1 MCVSAE
7 TKGEEGRAA
16 HDQSKKREKGRGGA
30 VKGAAAM
37 LAGRWRVCVALLAA
51 AGLASAVPCPS
62 TFRLPA
68 GATQCSVVTFAGGL
82 AKPTTDVAAEHQLWK
97 EGMELYANWT
107 NDNGGLRL
115 GGNRAGYVNVS
126 IEHPPGNE
134 HADYINLYTGL
145 LRNPEVHIL
154 LAPIWK
160 DAAVHVIEAI
170 KDAVNSD
177 GVPAKPILVTSS
189 VPEMF
194 SFDYP
199 YVWAVDSP
207 TSRMTAAK
215 DIVDMLYAH
224 DARTFTV
231 VGETT
236 PFGQYTLENITAEVS
251 RQQGAKMKLKRLA
264 ESQQLDPYAIHE
276 AFQEAREEDPNGF
289 VAIGG
294 HTNGFTA
301 VLDFF
306 KENRYVPRA
315 AVYVGGLAT
324 TTAMRAEQE
333 REQMQCGGEK
343 QHCFLFDQWIGTV
356 TWTADM
362 NHPGPEGWISSVP
375 APYHNRYTRAVDGH
389 NRSRYI
395 GGASDFADV
404 AALYLRAE
412 PTEYHASAAATL
424 LLFQLA
430 VELADSG
437 RGLPFENSTDG
448 EALKTA
454 IMGLNAESTFFGPM
468 RLNSHW
474 NVEFQFGIGQFQ
486 RYESSPRLIGPA
498 ALRPEAQLIYPAEWP
513 CKLLIQET
521 DQADHRRYASRSDGP
536 ACQHVYQILNRWEVW
551 VALSIVFCAVA
562 VACGARRRGY
572 KCCKQEEQK
581 PLLRA
586 SLLGSEKLPSSV
598 LGQKDV
604 RARWASAQMAAD
616 DPEVRKSFSSSVNS
630 HHRSSAPQ
638 VEASGGR
645 THKALANSRAAR
657 VFFSDENVREL
668 QPERKGGDPG
678 WQSRSNQIG
687 VGAYGSVF
695 KATWR
700 GNEVAVKVLR
710 LPEEPK
716 NKRDDAKDALR
727 EKLEEIVTDFTK
739 EVEICCDLA
748 HPNLVTLLGY
758 ATQPDLML
766 MQELMQGNS
775 IDQQLYNEKWKP
787 TTAQILK
794 VALDVASGMA
804 YLHTAFQEQRSSKRK
819 TRSGKS
825 HVIDKP
831 VIHRDLKSPNLL
843 LRYPPPPR
851 GQEGDARDLV
861 CKISDFGLS
870 RDKKLEDT
878 SAAGTAMMT
887 GCGSILW
894 MAPEILLGA
903 KYNEKVDVYSYAMC
917 LVELVHRNLPWH
929 GTGVGQQAIPVR
941 VTRGQRPEAQLRK
954 CRPEGLTELIG
965 ECWKHEPH
973 ARPEFP
979 DIMFTCNDM
988 YLSHLKEM
996 KQTGEPSRRS
1006 GGASYSRPASK
1017 RAHHPDR
1024 IDE

>member
-1 MCVSAE
+1 
-7 TKGEEGRAA
+7 
-16 HDQSKKREKGRGGA
+16 
-30 VKGAAAM
+30 M
-37 LAGRWRVCVALLAA
+37 LGGRWRVCVALAAA
-51 AGLASAVPCPS
+51 AGLSSAVPCPGN
-62 TFRLPA
+62 FRPPPD
-68 GATQCSVVTFAGGL
+68 ATQCRVVTFAGGL
-82 AKPTTDVAAEHQLWK
+82 EKPTTDVSAEHQLWK
-97 EGMELYANWT
+97 DGMELYANWT
-107 NDNGGLRL
+107 NGNGGLRL
-115 GGNRAGYVNVS
+115 GGNWVGYMNVS
-126 IEHPPGNE
+126 IEHPQGNE
-134 HADYINLYTGL
+134 NADYISLYTGL
-145 LRNPEVHIL
+145 LRNTDVHVL
-154 LAPIWK
+154 LAPIRK
-160 DAAVHVIEAI
+160 DAAVRVIEAM
-170 KDAVNSD
+170 KQTVDSD
-177 GVPAKPILVTSS
+177 GSTAKPILVTSS
-189 VPEMF
+189 VPAMF

-199 YVWAVDSP
+199 YIWAVDSP

-224 DARTFTV
+224 EARTFTV

-236 PFGQYTLENITAEVS
+236 PFGQHTLENITAEVA
-251 RQQGAKMKLKRLA
+251 RQQGAKMKLSKLA
-264 ESQQLDPYAIHE
+264 ESQQLDPFAIHE
-276 AFQEAREEDPNGF
+276 AFQEAREEDPDGF
-289 VAIGG
+289 IAIGG

-306 KENRYVPRA
+306 KENRYIPRA

-324 TTAMRAEQE
+324 TTAMRAEQK
-333 REQMQCGGEK
+333 REQPQCGGEK

-362 NHPGPEGWISSVP
+362 SHPGPERWISKVP
-375 APYHNRYTRAVDGH
+375 APYHNRYTTSVDGK

-404 AALYLRAE
+404 AALYLGAE
-412 PTEYHASAAATL
+412 PTEYHANAAATL

-437 RGLPFENSTDG
+437 QGLPFANATNG

-468 RLNSHW
+468 TLNSHW
-474 NVEFQFGIGQFQ
+474 NVGFQFGIGQFQ
-486 RYESSPRLIGPA
+486 NYESSPRLIGPR
-498 ALRPEAQLIYPAEWP
+498 ALRPAALLVYPAQWP
-513 CKLLIQET
+513 CQLLLQGT
-521 DQADHRRYASRSDGP
+521 QAADKRRFASRSNGP
-536 ACQHVYQILNRWEVW
+536 ACQHVYQVLNQWEVW

-562 VACGARRRGY
+562 VAYGARRRGY
-572 KCCKQEEQK
+572 KCCKQEEKK

-586 SLLGSEKLPSSV
+586 SLLGSEKLPGSV

-604 RARWASAQMAAD
+604 RARWTSAQMAAET
-616 DPEVRKSFSSSVNS
+616 PEVRKSFISSGNS
-630 HHRSSAPQ
+630 SRLSSAPQ
-638 VEASGGR
+638 VEASVGR
-645 THKALANSRAAR
+645 THKALANSVAAR

-668 QPERKGGDPG
+668 QPERKGGDLG

-716 NKRDDAKDALR
+716 NSFSDAKNALR

-758 ATQPDLML
+758 ATQPDLLL

-787 TTAQILK
+787 TKAQILK

-804 YLHTAFQEQRSSKRK
+804 YLHTAFQEQRNSKRV
-819 TRSGKS
+819 TRSGKYTA
-825 HVIDKP
+825 IDKP

-851 GQEGDARDLV
+851 GKEGDARDLV

-878 SAAGTAMMT
+878 SVAATAMMT

-894 MAPEILLGA
+894 MAPEILLGEV
-903 KYNEKVDVYSYAMC
+903 YNEKVDVYSYAMC

-941 VTRGQRPEAQLRK
+941 VTRGKRPEAQLLK
-954 CRPEGLTELIG
+954 CEPAGLKELIT
-965 ECWKHEPH
+965 ECWKQEPH
-973 ARPEFP
+973 ARPHFP
-979 DIMFTCNDM
+979 DIMHSVNEM
-988 YLSHLKEM
+988 YMKEIT
-996 KQTGEPSRRS
+996 KTS
-1006 GGASYSRPASK
+1006 ASTTSQDSPYGRGTNA
-1017 RAHHPDR
+1017 R
-1024 IDE
+1024 